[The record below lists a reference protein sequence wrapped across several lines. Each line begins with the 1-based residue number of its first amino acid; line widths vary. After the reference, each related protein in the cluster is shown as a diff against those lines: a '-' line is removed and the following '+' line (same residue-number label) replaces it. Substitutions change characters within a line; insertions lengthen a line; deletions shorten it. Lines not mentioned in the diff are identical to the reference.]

1 MADAKFHIVSHSQD
15 DAAKELHACEVN
27 IEGASPRDGVSLHET
42 QAHGRSDAY
51 GIRAVERAVAILK
64 AFSPASPEMGVTD
77 LARKLGLHKST
88 VHRLL
93 VTLERAGF
101 VLKDPTTGRYRLGL
115 PLFELGSLVVNTMDL
130 RQVARPFIE
139 EAHRASGETVH
150 LAILDEGEVVYIDK
164 IESTRQVRMSSV
176 VGRRAPAHC
185 TGLGKVL
192 LAALPGAALD
202 QVILHRGLRG
212 YTARTLTS
220 GEDLRNHLA
229 VVRQQGYSVDA
240 GEHEELV
247 RCAAA
252 PVFDHT
258 NNVLAALSIAAV
270 GVDVESPRFREYVAL
285 VRQCA
290 HSISEALGQGRGA
303 LAVARVE

>member
-1 MADAKFHIVSHSQD
+1 MRG
-15 DAAKELHACEVN
+15 
-27 IEGASPRDGVSLHET
+27 IEWNTQSRDGVSLDKT
-42 QAHGRSDAY
+42 STATRADAY

-64 AFSPASPEMGVTD
+64 AFSPVSPEMGVTD

-93 VTLERAGF
+93 VTLERVGF
-101 VLKDPTTGRYRLGL
+101 VLQDDLTGRYRLGL
-115 PLFELGSLVVNTMDL
+115 PLFELGSLVVTNMEL
-130 RQVARPFIE
+130 RRVARPFIE
-139 EAHRASGETVH
+139 GAHRASGETVH

-164 IESTRQVRMSSV
+164 IESTRQVRMSSM

-185 TGLGKVL
+185 TGLGKAL
-192 LAALPGAALD
+192 LASLPGSVLD
-202 QVILHRGLRG
+202 QVIQRRGLQA

-220 GEDLRNHLA
+220 AEGLRNHLA
-229 VVRQQGYSVDA
+229 IVRQRGYSIDA

-258 NNVLAALSIAAV
+258 NNLAAAVSIAAV
-270 GVDVESPRFREYVAL
+270 GVDVDSPRFKEYVAL
-285 VRQCA
+285 VRNCA
-290 HSISEALGQGRGA
+290 RSISEALGHGRTMP
-303 LAVARVE
+303 VAAGGSNADRVIPRG

>member
-1 MADAKFHIVSHSQD
+1 MTKTTSR
-15 DAAKELHACEVN
+15 
-27 IEGASPRDGVSLHET
+27 PRPDS
-42 QAHGRSDAY
+42 Y
-51 GIRAVERAVAILK
+51 GIRAVERAIAILK
-64 AFSPASPEMGVTD
+64 AFSPASPELGVTD

-101 VLKDPTTGRYRLGL
+101 VLQDAVTGRYRLGL
-115 PLFELGSLVVNTMDL
+115 PLFELGSLVITNMEL

-164 IESTRQVRMSSV
+164 IESTRGVRMYSM

-185 TGLGKVL
+185 TGLGKAL
-192 LAALPGAALD
+192 LAALPGAVLD
-202 QVILHRGLRG
+202 QVMQRRGLRA

-220 GEDLRNHLA
+220 AEAVRNHLA
-229 VVRQQGYSVDA
+229 IVRQRGYAIDT

-252 PVFDHT
+252 PIFDHT
-258 NNVLAALSIAAV
+258 SHVVAAVSVAAV
-270 GVDVESPRFREYVAL
+270 GVDVESLRFKEYVVL
-285 VRQCA
+285 VRKCA
-290 HSISEALGQGRGA
+290 RSISEALGHGR
-303 LAVARVE
+303 AVPVAAGGTNADRIIPRG

>member
-1 MADAKFHIVSHSQD
+1 LSKTAT
-15 DAAKELHACEVN
+15 AAR
-27 IEGASPRDGVSLHET
+27 P
-42 QAHGRSDAY
+42 DAY

-101 VLKDPTTGRYRLGL
+101 VLQDAFTGRYRLGL
-115 PLFELGSLVVNTMDL
+115 PLFELGSLVVTNMEL
-130 RQVARPFIE
+130 RRVARPFIE
-139 EAHRASGETVH
+139 DAHRASGETVH

-164 IESTRQVRMSSV
+164 IESTRQVRMSSM

-185 TGLGKVL
+185 TGLGKAL
-192 LAALPGAALD
+192 LAWLPAGVLD
-202 QVILHRGLRG
+202 QVIQRRGLQAF
-212 YTARTLTS
+212 TARTLTS
-220 GEDLRNHLA
+220 AEELRNHLA
-229 VVRQQGYSVDA
+229 IVRQRGYSIDA

-258 NNVLAALSIAAV
+258 NHALAAVSIASV
-270 GVDVESPRFREYVAL
+270 GVDVASPRFKEYVAL
-285 VRQCA
+285 IRNCA
-290 HSISEALGQGRGA
+290 RSISDALGHGRAVPAAGGA
-303 LAVARVE
+303 DADRVIPRG

>member
-1 MADAKFHIVSHSQD
+1 MSKTATA
-15 DAAKELHACEVN
+15 
-27 IEGASPRDGVSLHET
+27 
-42 QAHGRSDAY
+42 GRPEAY

-64 AFSPASPEMGVTD
+64 AFSPASPEIGVTD

-101 VLKDPTTGRYRLGL
+101 VLQDALTGRYRLGL
-115 PLFELGSLVVNTMDL
+115 PLFELGSLVVTNMEL
-130 RQVARPFIE
+130 RRVARPFIE
-139 EAHRASGETVH
+139 EAHRASGETLH

-164 IESTRQVRMSSV
+164 IESTRQVRMSSM

-185 TGLGKVL
+185 TGLGKAL
-192 LAALPGAALD
+192 LAALPGAVLD
-202 QVILHRGLRG
+202 QVIQRRGLRG

-220 GEDLRNHLA
+220 AEELRNHLA
-229 VVRQQGYSVDA
+229 IVRQRGYSIDA

-258 NNVLAALSIAAV
+258 NHVLAAVSIAAV
-270 GVDVESPRFREYVAL
+270 GVDVASPRFKEYVTL
-285 VRQCA
+285 VRNCA
-290 HSISEALGQGRGA
+290 RSISEALGHGR
-303 LAVARVE
+303 AVPAAVGGSNADRIIPRR